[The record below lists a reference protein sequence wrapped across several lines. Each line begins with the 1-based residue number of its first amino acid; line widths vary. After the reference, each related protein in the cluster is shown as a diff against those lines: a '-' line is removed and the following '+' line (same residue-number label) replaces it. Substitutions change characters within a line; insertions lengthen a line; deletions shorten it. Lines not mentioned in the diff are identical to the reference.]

1 VILALGV
8 AAFRFTLE
16 DGVLDR
22 MGRRVRGLLPWGRRG
37 STGDRDPGPVAVPG
51 ASAALPKSALSSG
64 LGVHLRQM
72 LSQARVDLVGV
83 FRSVPFR
90 VILLMAAVNVGF
102 ALWQS
107 EQFYGLTTW
116 PVTYQLA
123 SVIRGTLSLFVIL
136 VLVLYTG
143 ELVWKERMAR
153 MDQIHDALPHPVWT
167 TALGK
172 LLAILGVLFAVQFV
186 AMAMG
191 IATQLLKG
199 YTDFDVTVWMRELLV
214 LDMVTLGSM
223 AVLALVVQAIV
234 NNRFLGYFV
243 VVALLLLN
251 TFVWGPLKIQSL
263 MLRFGATPG
272 YVYSDMAGYGPWVS
286 GLAWFTAYWL
296 PVAGLLMLLAIL
308 VWVRGVDTSLAVR
321 RLNTSLRF
329 HGGLRTAALALVVA
343 FVSVGGWV
351 FYNTQVLNA
360 YPATREVEAAAV
372 AYETRYKE
380 IYQDLVQ
387 PRIAHL
393 AYEIDLVP
401 GDRDLFARGRA
412 VVVNPWDT
420 PIDTLLVNT
429 SRQVEMAL
437 EIPGA
442 TLAREDEET
451 LLRFYALEPA
461 LAPGDSVIMSWT
473 ADYVTEGFENQVQV
487 TQVVENGTFFNNG
500 FITPSFGYEPSRE
513 MTSRNDRR
521 KYGLPPRDRMPP
533 LQKDCVE
540 ACMANY
546 ISDDADW
553 VTMETVI
560 TTSADQIAVAPGSL
574 VEESVDGDRRTFRYV
589 LDHPSLAFNSFI
601 SAGYEVA
608 REEWEGVDVEVY
620 FHPEHTYNVEKMLR
634 SIRRSLDY
642 NQENFGPYRH
652 GQARIIEFPRYATFA
667 QAFPGTMPYSEA
679 IGFIARIQDEEDID
693 MVFYV
698 TAHEMAHQWWAHQVV
713 GAAMEGA
720 TVLSETLAQY
730 SAIMTME
737 REYGEEAIFKFLRY
751 EMDNYLSS
759 RGAETLKEKPLMR
772 VDASQGYVHYRKGS
786 VILYHLKEML
796 GEEVLNSALRDLVED
811 FAYAGPPYP
820 TSHDL
825 VDRIRAVTPD
835 SLQSLVTDAFERIVL
850 FDNRVMGDPEVEETE
865 DGRWQVRYQVEVS
878 KLEADSLGAETEV
891 PMDDYVELAVLGEPE
906 AGKERGPVLA
916 RERRRL
922 TEGVHDVS
930 FTVDERPR
938 EVAVD
943 PDFLLIDRIPDDNVK
958 RAGAGG

>member
-1 VILALGV
+1 
-8 AAFRFTLE
+8 
-16 DGVLDR
+16 
-22 MGRRVRGLLPWGRRG
+22 
-37 STGDRDPGPVAVPG
+37 
-51 ASAALPKSALSSG
+51 
-64 LGVHLRQM
+64 
-72 LSQARVDLVGV
+72 
-83 FRSVPFR
+83 
-90 VILLMAAVNVGF
+90 
-102 ALWQS
+102 
-107 EQFYGLTTW
+107 
-116 PVTYQLA
+116 
-123 SVIRGTLSLFVIL
+123 
-136 VLVLYTG
+136 
-143 ELVWKERMAR
+143 
-153 MDQIHDALPHPVWT
+153 
-167 TALGK
+167 
-172 LLAILGVLFAVQFV
+172 
-186 AMAMG
+186 
-191 IATQLLKG
+191 
-199 YTDFDVTVWMRELLV
+199 
-214 LDMVTLGSM
+214 
-223 AVLALVVQAIV
+223 
-234 NNRFLGYFV
+234 
-243 VVALLLLN
+243 
-251 TFVWGPLKIQSL
+251 
-263 MLRFGATPG
+263 
-272 YVYSDMAGYGPWVS
+272 
-286 GLAWFTAYWL
+286 
-296 PVAGLLMLLAIL
+296 
-308 VWVRGVDTSLAVR
+308 
-321 RLNTSLRF
+321 
-329 HGGLRTAALALVVA
+329 
-343 FVSVGGWV
+343 
-351 FYNTQVLNA
+351 
-360 YPATREVEAAAV
+360 
-372 AYETRYKE
+372 
-380 IYQDLVQ
+380 
-387 PRIAHL
+387 
-393 AYEIDLVP
+393 
-401 GDRDLFARGRA
+401 
-412 VVVNPWDT
+412 
-420 PIDTLLVNT
+420 
-429 SRQVEMAL
+429 
-437 EIPGA
+437 
-442 TLAREDEET
+442 
-451 LLRFYALEPA
+451 
-461 LAPGDSVIMSWT
+461 
-473 ADYVTEGFENQVQV
+473 
-487 TQVVENGTFFNNG
+487 
-500 FITPSFGYEPSRE
+500 
-513 MTSRNDRR
+513 
-521 KYGLPPRDRMPP
+521 
-533 LQKDCVE
+533 
-540 ACMANY
+540 MANY